1 LGIKGIQEL
10 YAMVLQQKELL
21 EQQQNEINILKERLS
36 YLNV

>member
-1 LGIKGIQEL
+1 
-10 YAMVLQQKELL
+10 MVLQQKELL